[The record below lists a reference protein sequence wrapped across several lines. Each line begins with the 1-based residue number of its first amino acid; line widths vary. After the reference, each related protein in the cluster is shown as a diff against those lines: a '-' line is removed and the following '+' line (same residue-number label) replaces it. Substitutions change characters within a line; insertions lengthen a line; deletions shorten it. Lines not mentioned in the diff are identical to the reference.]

1 MVLPTQPL
9 GSTGLHITRL
19 GFGSWAIGGGGWA
32 FGWGPQDD
40 ADSLATMRHALELG
54 INWIDTAAT
63 YGLGHSEEVVGRLLR
78 ELPPTKRPLI
88 FTKCGLVWDE
98 HNPMTPPQRVLR
110 PDSIR
115 RECEASL
122 RRLGVERIDLYQFH
136 WPDETGTPVE
146 DSWAAMVK
154 LVEEGKVRAAGVS
167 NFNVNL
173 LERCEAIRHVDS
185 LQPPF
190 SLIHRTAAEKE
201 IPWCAGHNTGVICYS
216 PMQSGLLTE
225 SFTAERASSLARDD
239 WRRGDPEFQQPN
251 LGRNLSLQDALR
263 PIAKR
268 HDTSVPCVAIAWDL
282 AWSGVTG
289 AIVGAR
295 TPKQVDGWIGAASI
309 TLTQQDLDEV
319 ASAVQRTSAGAGPV
333 QPGKAPASKQKAA
346 R

>member
-9 GSTGLHITRL
+9 GSSGLHITGL

-54 INWIDTAAT
+54 INWIDTAAA

-78 ELPPTKRPLI
+78 ELPPAQRPLI
-88 FTKCGLVWDE
+88 FTKCGLVSDE
-98 HNPMTPPQRVLR
+98 HDPMTPPLRVLK

-122 RRLGVERIDLYQFH
+122 RRLGVECIDLYQFH

-167 NFNVNL
+167 NFDVNL

-201 IPWCAGHNTGVICYS
+201 IPWCTGHNTGVICYS

-225 SFTAERASSLARDD
+225 SFAAERVSSLARDD

-251 LGRNLSLQDALR
+251 LGWNLALRDALR

-268 HDTSVPCVAIAWDL
+268 HDTSVSCVTIAWDL
-282 AWSGVTG
+282 AWPSVTG

-295 TPKQVDGWIGAASI
+295 TPAQVDGWIHAASLE
-309 TLTQQDLDEV
+309 LTAADLEEIS
-319 ASAVQRTSAGAGPV
+319 SAVKRTKAGAGPAH
-333 QPGKAPASKQKAA
+333 PTRTSASKKGHSA
-346 R
+346 